1 MSYDK
6 AMKHTRNVR
15 KVRKQANNYFG
26 FDTGSGQWPAAAA
39 HPYLGP
45 CINIRRWWP
54 DRADPHTREC
64 IREQIEEARMAKASM
79 PSSAG
84 KAASPAEVTAS

>member
-6 AMKHTRNVR
+6 AMKHTGNVR

-26 FDTGSGQWPAAAA
+26 FDTGSGHWPAAAA

-45 CINIRRWWP
+45 CLNIRRWWP

-64 IREQIEEARMAKASM
+64 IREQIEEARMAKASK
-79 PSSAG
+79 PRSAG
-84 KAASPAEVTAS
+84 MAESQPEVAAS